1 MEDATVPVVNFA
13 IARIQQ
19 LFRDFFRMNRRL
31 EELLMNQGI
40 LLAALNERKESTN
53 LKDYEF
59 KIFSQGGEDG
69 IIQHLIKVLEIKNE
83 TFIEFGVED
92 FSESNCRFL
101 LMNNNWSGFVIDGS
115 PKKIA
120 RLKHSYYYWR
130 YELLAIDAFITRENI
145 NELLAKSGF
154 EQDLG
159 ILSID
164 LDGNDYYI
172 LQAIDFF
179 KPRILICEYNAVFGG
194 GRKISVPYDEQFN
207 RTDKHS
213 SNLYFGASL
222 GAMTHAAK
230 QKGYSLVGTNIAA
243 CNAFFVRDDLVND
256 RLQKLTA
263 EEAFF
268 PSKARESRNKQ
279 GVPTFVTGEDRIKLI
294 SGMPVV
300 NVETNEIETL

>member
-1 MEDATVPVVNFA
+1 MEDATVQGVSFA
-13 IARIQQ
+13 IARAQQ
-19 LFRDFFRMNRRL
+19 LFRDLFRMNRRI
-31 EELLMNQGI
+31 EELLLNQGI
-40 LLAALNERKESTN
+40 LLAALNEDKKSTN
-53 LKDYEF
+53 LRDYEF

-69 IIQHLIKVLEIKNE
+69 IIQRLIKVIEIKNE

-92 FSESNCRFL
+92 FSESNCRYV

-115 PKKIA
+115 AKKIA

-130 YELLAIDAFITRENI
+130 YELAAMNAFITRENI
-145 NELLAKSGF
+145 NDLLAKSGF

-179 KPRILICEYNAVFGG
+179 RPRILICEYNAIFGV
-194 GRKISVPYDEQFN
+194 GRNISVLYDEQFN
-207 RTDKHS
+207 RTEKHS

-222 GAMTHAAK
+222 GAMTYAAK

-256 RLQKLTA
+256 RLQILTA
-263 EEAFF
+263 EEAFS

-279 GVPTFVTGEDRIKLI
+279 GVPTYASGGDRIKLI
-294 SGMPVV
+294 RGMPIV

>member
-1 MEDATVPVVNFA
+1 MEDASVPVLDSA

-19 LFRDFFRMNRRL
+19 LFRDFFRTNRRL

-40 LLAALNERKESTN
+40 LLGALNEQKDSVN

-69 IIQHLIKVLEIKNE
+69 IIQHLIKVVEIKNE

-92 FSESNCRFL
+92 FSESNCRYL

-130 YELLAIDAFITRENI
+130 YELVAVDAFITRENI

-194 GRKISVPYDEQFN
+194 ERKISVPYDGQFN
-207 RTDKHS
+207 RTEKHS

-230 QKGYSLVGTNIAA
+230 QKGYTLVGTNIAA
-243 CNAFFVRDDLVND
+243 CNAFFVRNDLVND
-256 RLQKLTA
+256 RLRKLTA

-279 GVPTFVTGEDRIKLI
+279 GDPTFVTGENRIKLI
-294 SGMPVV
+294 NGMPVV